1 MVDLRRAPY
10 FDDYEEAK
18 KYYRILFR
26 PSMAVQARE
35 LTQAQTIQQKQI
47 ERFGDQIFEN
57 GSVVDGCSPTILPN
71 LDFIRVTDQFSNSEI
86 NISDITS
93 DFLLV
98 GQTSNVRAVS
108 VVSQPGA
115 LLEYPDTNRFYVKYV
130 TTGINGQSVFSNNEI
145 INIYSGPQSK
155 LGPIDNANFVSTIN
169 VISTNSSLQA
179 TGKGY
184 GFGVENGIIYQNGFF
199 QLVDDQIIIV
209 RDYDQDVGNY
219 VVGFETKEEIITEN
233 QDESLNDNALGYS
246 NENAPGAHRLKLT
259 PVLISRNRLSI
270 GENDLFFAVYEF
282 SNVTN
287 SLVLNRVKTPY
298 DEIGQALEKRT
309 YDESGDYV
317 VKPFIT
323 ETVITSN
330 TSTFAYQVSSG
341 KAYVHGAQ
349 IEYLTSR
356 KVETDRAITTFEAN
370 QQIITTNYGNYV
382 FVDEYAGALNFN
394 ELVTVDIYDTAFD
407 TITNRYTPSLVGK
420 NKIGEAK
427 VKSILHFEGD
437 PGLPTTQYRVFL
449 TDVAMANGK
458 SFSTDAKSIY
468 ANSSVNAYGIF
479 YADLV
484 LLNSKALL
492 QESGK
497 SSLVFPF
504 GKKAIKTLRSSNGSV
519 NNTEFYFRVASNA
532 TLQTNGF
539 ITVTTSSSYTG
550 GVDRLGYS
558 TGILG
563 DILEDQFIVTVTS
576 NVSTANISGTI
587 NLNSTNT
594 TILTFDLDDSFAN
607 GEFIKIFANTTN
619 IDYRRVVSVNST
631 AMVVDT
637 APSLTNS
644 TANFAKHFPAGYN
657 IPLDNTKYPGLRQ
670 VNVTSNN
677 TFQISTGAASAELLE
692 STANVNVQY
701 RMLRVQA
708 TQAKKDLRK
717 NRYVKLLANSS
728 TNNSWNLGLS
738 DVIKIK
744 KVFVNASSYSENDA
758 DEVTNYFTFDNGQKS
773 SFYDHGKLILQPQYT
788 SSVSNNSYITVVLDH
803 FSANLNNGIGF
814 FSVDSYPIDDVN
826 LANTNAIQTAEI
838 PVYYSDAGAFDL
850 RDCVDFRNYKVN
862 TANSATTL
870 ATATTNPIT
879 TNNFLSLGSKYLVE
893 PDTNFQSDIEY
904 FLGRIDLVT
913 LSSTGSLGV
922 VKGAPAETPR
932 KPSYDTD
939 IMVLATASVPPYP
952 TLTTREAE
960 NFNRLDY
967 SIRTS
972 ISTNRGYTMKD
983 IGLLDKRIERLEYY
997 TTLNLLEQKAQN
1009 IQVPDSSGL
1018 NRFKNG
1024 IFADPMSS
1032 HIFAESSD
1040 IEYRFSIDSSLGYGR
1055 PLFSSENVDLKFDN
1069 TSSSGVTRTGK
1080 YITRPYTNELFI
1092 FQPFATK
1099 FRNNSQDLWSWKG
1112 SLELFPQYDM
1122 NRDETRLP
1130 NIDTSIDLTQPF
1142 IDFTNTLSRGTGA
1155 SVFGTR
1161 FGDWRTVNVTTET
1174 NRVDGGEIINVTSQ
1188 QQRSGTDTFIVPV
1201 SQTFDLGTFVTDVS
1215 VQPYMKSRNIGFMA
1229 RNLKPNTRVYAYF
1242 DDVNVSV
1249 HCAPATLNTNLGTT
1263 VREINEIASAS
1274 GSPENVCTRTGN
1286 YGDPLITSEFGTL
1299 FGIFRIPEG
1308 EFRTGDRQFQLFDV
1322 DDINLGNDAFVTK
1335 ASSVFTASSI
1345 AITSRN
1351 ATITTTSPSF
1361 RQTSIIDTR
1370 TFDDVFF
1377 DEDEPIVWN
1386 QGHGGNDP
1394 IAQSF
1399 RVEASTGTSGI
1410 FITKMDLFFKK
1421 KDPNLGLTLYIVG
1434 MSNNLPDSS
1443 IIYGSS
1449 TIDASDVSTSD
1460 NASLTTEFIFN
1471 NPIFLSSDKDY
1482 AFYVVPEGNSPEYQM
1497 WMSEIGGFDVTNNS
1511 QVFKNIF
1518 SGDAFR
1524 SSNARTWL
1532 PLPTEDVKFNLYVAN
1547 FELGT
1552 GTAIFENEDDEYITY
1567 STLGVVN
1574 SSRPVSVGDEVY
1586 LINSVSNAAITNTSV
1601 VGKIQFIDTTNNK
1614 LKLNDSTG
1622 GFSNGNVVGVYRFAE
1637 QGNTLQAN
1645 STTLI
1650 ATCTIQTLDNPI
1662 LHAVVPRFATAVP
1675 SGTTINYDFR
1685 GTTNSAVIE
1694 TSYHEIVNDNEK
1706 EMIDF
1711 ERRVYSYSSELENTI
1726 NDSLLI
1732 RAFMTTNNKYIS
1744 PVIDLSRKSALLI
1757 QNIINDDIFNDHN
1770 EHTRYGKALAKYIS
1784 QPIVLADGQ
1793 EAEDLKL
1800 YLSAYRPINTKV
1812 EVYVKF
1818 LNNEDSETIESK
1830 VWTKLNLENPD
1841 LRSSPINRFDFKE
1854 YVYNVST
1861 SPPVTNAAF
1870 KNESNFG
1877 ILEYTDGNGSI
1888 YRSYKT
1894 FVIKIVLLS
1903 SEGIYVPKINDLRGI
1918 ALQV

>member
-35 LTQAQTIQQKQI
+35 LTQTQTIQQKQI
-47 ERFGDQIFEN
+47 ERFGDHIFKN
-57 GSVVDGCSPTILPN
+57 GSVVEGCSPTILPN
-71 LDFIRVTDQFSNSEI
+71 LDFIRVTDQFSNSEVA
-86 NISDITS
+86 ISNITS

-115 LLEYPDTNRFYVKYV
+115 LLEYPDTNRFYVKYL
-130 TTGINGQSVFSNNEI
+130 TTGINDQSVFSNNEI
-145 INIYSGPQSK
+145 INIYSPSQNK
-155 LGPIDNANFVSTIN
+155 LGSIDNANFVSTIN
-169 VISTNSSLQA
+169 VITTNSTIEA

-184 GFGVENGIIYQNGFF
+184 GFSIENGIIYHKGFF
-199 QLVDDQIIIV
+199 QLIDDQTIII

-219 VVGFETKEEIITEN
+219 VVGFETNEEIVTEN
-233 QDESLNDNALGYS
+233 QDESLTDNALGYS

-259 PVLISRNRLSI
+259 PVLISRDRLSI
-270 GENDLFFAVYEF
+270 EENESFFAVYEF

-287 SLVLNRVKTPY
+287 SLVLNKVQTPY

-323 ETVITSN
+323 ETVVTSN
-330 TSTFAYQVSSG
+330 SSTFAYQVSSG

-356 KVETDRAITTFEAN
+356 KVEADRAITTFEAN

-407 TITNRYTPSLVGK
+407 AITNRYTPSLGGK

-427 VKSILHFEGD
+427 VKSVLHFEGD
-437 PGLPTTQYRVFL
+437 PGLPNTQYRVFL
-449 TDVAMANGK
+449 TDIVMDTGK
-458 SFSTDAKSIY
+458 SFSADAKSIY
-468 ANSSVNAYGIF
+468 ANSSVNAYGDF

-484 LLNSKALL
+484 LLNSKASL

-539 ITVTTSSSYTG
+539 IAVTTSSSYTG

-563 DILEDQFIVTVTS
+563 DVLEDQFIVTVTS

-587 NLNSTNT
+587 DLDSTNT
-594 TILTFDLDDSFAN
+594 TILTSGLNTSFAN
-607 GEFIKIFANTTN
+607 GEFIKIYANSST
-619 IDYRRVVSVNST
+619 IDFRRVVSVNST
-631 AMVVDT
+631 AMVIDT
-637 APSLTNS
+637 APSVTNS
-644 TANFAKHFPAGYN
+644 TADFAKHFPAGYT
-657 IPLDNTKYPGLRQ
+657 IPLDNVKYPGLRQ
-670 VNVTSNN
+670 VNVTSNT
-677 TFQISTGAASAELLE
+677 TFQISTGAASAEPLE
-692 STANVNVQY
+692 SSANVNVQY

-708 TQAKKDLRK
+708 TQARKDVRK

-788 SSVSNNSYITVVLDH
+788 SSVPINSYITVVLDH

-850 RDCVDFRNYKVN
+850 RDCVDFRNYKAN

-870 ATATTNPIT
+870 ATATQNPAT
-879 TNNFLSLGSKYLVE
+879 TNNFISLGSKYLVE

-904 FLGRIDLVT
+904 YLGRIDLVT

-932 KPSYDTD
+932 KPAHDTD
-939 IMVLATASVPPYP
+939 TMVLATASVPPYP

-1055 PLFSSENVDLKFDN
+1055 PLFSSENVDLKFDIN
-1069 TSSSGVTRTGK
+1069 ASSGVTRTGK
-1080 YITRPYTNELFI
+1080 YVTRPYTNELFI

-1099 FRNNSQDLWSWKG
+1099 FRNNTQDVWSWRG
-1112 SLELFPQYDM
+1112 SLDLFPQYDM

-1142 IDFTNTLSRGTGA
+1142 IDFNNTISRGTGA
-1155 SVFGTR
+1155 TVFGTR
-1161 FGDWRTVNVTTET
+1161 FGDWRTVNISTET
-1174 NRVDGGEIINVTSQ
+1174 ERVDGGNLVTVTQ
-1188 QQRSGTDTFIVPV
+1188 EQQRAGTNTFIVPV
-1201 SQTFDLGTFVTDVS
+1201 SQTFDLGTFITDVS
-1215 VQPYMKSRNIGFMA
+1215 VQPYMKSRNVAFIA

-1249 HCAPATLNTNLGTT
+1249 HCAPATLNTALGAS
-1263 VREINEIASAS
+1263 VREINEVAIAS

-1299 FGIFRIPEG
+1299 FGVFRIPEG
-1308 EFRTGDRQFQLFDV
+1308 EFRTGDRQFHLFDV

-1335 ASSVFTASSI
+1335 ASAVFTASSI

-1351 ATITTTSPSF
+1351 ATITTTTPSF
-1361 RQTSIIDTR
+1361 TQTAVLDTR
-1370 TFDDVFF
+1370 TFTDVFF
-1377 DEDEPIVWN
+1377 NEDEPIVWQN
-1386 QGHGGNDP
+1386 GHDHDP
-1394 IAQSF
+1394 IGQSF
-1399 RVEASTGTSGI
+1399 SVESSVGTSGI
-1410 FITKMDLFFKK
+1410 FVTKMDLFFKR
-1421 KDPNLGLTLYIVG
+1421 KDPNLGITLYIAG
-1434 MSNNLPDSS
+1434 MKNNSPDSS
-1443 IIYGSS
+1443 IIYGMTRVEASEVVTS
-1449 TIDASDVSTSD
+1449 DDASL
-1460 NASLTTEFIFN
+1460 ATEFRFSQ
-1471 NPIFLSSDKDY
+1471 PIFLSSEKEY
-1482 AFYVVPEGNSPEYQM
+1482 SFYVVPEGNSPEYLM
-1497 WMSEIGGFDVTNNS
+1497 WMSEIGGFDVTTNS

-1518 SGDAFR
+1518 SGNAFR

-1547 FELGT
+1547 FQVGT
-1552 GTAIFENEDDEYITY
+1552 GTAVFENEDDEYITY
-1567 STLGVVN
+1567 STLGVIN

-1622 GFSNGNVVGVYRFAE
+1622 GFSNGSVVGIYRFVQ
-1637 QGNTLQAN
+1637 QGNTSQADV
-1645 STTLI
+1645 STLI
-1650 ATCTIQTLDNPI
+1650 ATATIQSLDDPV
-1662 LHAVVPRFATAVP
+1662 LHAIVPRFATAVP

-1694 TSYHEIVNDNEK
+1694 NSYHEIVNDNER
-1706 EMIDF
+1706 EMLDF
-1711 ERRVYSYSSELENTI
+1711 ERRVYSYSSELDNTI

-1757 QNIINDDIFNDHN
+1757 KNIINNNNSN
-1770 EHTRYGKALAKYIS
+1770 EHTRYGESLAKYIS

-1793 EAEDLKL
+1793 EAEDLKI
-1800 YLSAYRPINTKV
+1800 YLSAYRPINTEV

-1818 LNNEDSETIESK
+1818 LNNEDSETIETK
-1830 VWTKLNLENPD
+1830 VWTKLVLENPD

-1854 YVYNVST
+1854 YVYNVPT
-1861 SPPVTNAAF
+1861 TPPVTNAAF

-1877 ILEYTDGNGSI
+1877 ILEYTDDNSSI
-1888 YRSYKT
+1888 YQSYKT